1 MDAQREVELKL
12 ELAKADLRKLRAAP
26 APPGFTAE
34 PAATRA
40 LRSIYF
46 DTPGHALRRANWSLR
61 VRRVGR
67 KWIQTVKAGTGVT
80 GGLSRPREAEAEVAG
95 PAPDLTLI
103 REPVMREGL
112 WQAIDGEPLAPAFE
126 TVMRRTTRV
135 FRRED
140 DETCIEMALD
150 AGEIRAGEAVQP
162 LFEAELELKSGDP
175 AALFALA
182 AALPGLAA
190 ARLSRLSKA
199 GRGYRLAAG
208 DGIEIAPVTACE
220 AELTPWTGLAPA
232 FRAILLSCMDQI
244 AGNRDAVLER
254 DDPEGPHQLRVGL
267 RRLRSALKV
276 HQPLLEA
283 DERRALDAAA
293 RDLALAV
300 GELRD
305 LDVLMEEIVE
315 PAMAVARLGPDTALL
330 DDAGLA
336 RRIEAERRAVR
347 KALRE
352 QLAGP
357 AVNALLF
364 RLGAL
369 AHGAGWRKDKN
380 GAGWRQEE
388 KDAGWRQGEN
398 DADAAEAKSAEEE
411 KTEPKTE
418 ATVGVFAAEAL
429 EKRWKSAAR
438 LAARI
443 DELTLEERHD
453 LRKELKKLRYAV
465 EFFRSAFPARKV
477 KPFLARLKALQDVF
491 GYLNDVVMAGKL
503 AGLIAGGDRKPPV
516 ETALAAGFVLGWH
529 EARAAHAFDNAR
541 ALWDETR
548 RARRFWRG

>member
-34 PAATRA
+34 PATTRA

-46 DTPGHALRRANWSLR
+46 DTPGHALRRAKWSLR

-67 KWIQTVKAGTGVT
+67 KWVQTVKAGTGVT

-103 REPVMREGL
+103 REPAMREGL
-112 WQAIDGEPLAPAFE
+112 WQVIDGEPLAPAFE
-126 TVMRRTTRV
+126 TVMRRTTRL
-135 FRRED
+135 FRREG

-182 AALPGLAA
+182 GSLPALAG
-190 ARLSRLSKA
+190 ARFSRLSKA
-199 GRGYRLAAG
+199 GRGYALAAG
-208 DGIEIAPVTACE
+208 ESTGTAPVTACE

-276 HQPLLEA
+276 HQPLIDA

-293 RDLALAV
+293 RDLALSV

-305 LDVLMEEIVE
+305 LDVLVEEIVE

-369 AHGAGWRKDKN
+369 AHGAGWR
-380 GAGWRQEE
+380 QEE
-388 KDAGWRQGEN
+388 QDAGWRQNGS
-398 DADAAEAKSAEEE
+398 DADAAEAKSEA
-411 KTEPKTE
+411 E
-418 ATVGVFAAEAL
+418 ATVGPFAAEAL
-429 EKRWKSAAR
+429 EKRWKAAAR

-443 DELTLEERHD
+443 DELSLEERHD

-477 KPFLARLKALQDVF
+477 KPFLARLKTLQDVF

-503 AGLIAGGDRKPPV
+503 AGLIAAGDRKPPV

>member
-12 ELAKADLRKLRAAP
+12 ELAKADLRKLRAAT
-26 APPGFTAE
+26 APPGFIAE
-34 PAATRA
+34 PATTRA

-46 DTPGHALRRANWSLR
+46 DTPGHALRRAKWSLR

-67 KWIQTVKAGTGVT
+67 KWVQTVKAGTGVT

-103 REPVMREGL
+103 REPAMREGL
-112 WQAIDGEPLAPAFE
+112 WQVIDGEPLAPAFE

-135 FRRED
+135 FRREG

-182 AALPGLAA
+182 GSLPALAG
-190 ARLSRLSKA
+190 ARFSRLSKA
-199 GRGYRLAAG
+199 GRGYALAAG
-208 DGIEIAPVTACE
+208 DETGTAPVTACE

-276 HQPLLEA
+276 HQPLIDA

-293 RDLALAV
+293 RDLALSV

-305 LDVLMEEIVE
+305 LDVLVEEIVE

-369 AHGAGWRKDKN
+369 AHGAGWRQEEQDAGWRKDKN
-380 GAGWRQEE
+380 GAGWRQN
-388 KDAGWRQGEN
+388 GS
-398 DADAAEAKSAEEE
+398 DADAAEAKSEAEAKAEA
-411 KTEPKTE
+411 KAE
-418 ATVGVFAAEAL
+418 ATVGPFAAEAL
-429 EKRWKSAAR
+429 EKRWKAAAR

-443 DELTLEERHD
+443 DELSLEERHD

-477 KPFLARLKALQDVF
+477 KPFLARLKTLQDVF

-503 AGLIAGGDRKPPV
+503 AGLIAAGDRKPPV

>member
-34 PAATRA
+34 PATTRA

-46 DTPGHALRRANWSLR
+46 DTPGHALRRAKWSLR

-67 KWIQTVKAGTGVT
+67 KWVQTVKAGTGVT

-103 REPVMREGL
+103 REPAMREGL
-112 WQAIDGEPLAPAFE
+112 WQMIDGEPLAPAFE

-135 FRRED
+135 FRREG

-182 AALPGLAA
+182 GSLPALAG
-190 ARLSRLSKA
+190 ARFSRLSKA
-199 GRGYRLAAG
+199 GRGYALAAG
-208 DGIEIAPVTACE
+208 DETGTVPVTACE

-276 HQPLLEA
+276 HQPLIDA

-293 RDLALAV
+293 RDLALSV

-305 LDVLMEEIVE
+305 LDVLVEEIVE

-369 AHGAGWRKDKN
+369 AHGAGWRQN
-380 GAGWRQEE
+380 GS
-388 KDAGWRQGEN
+388 
-398 DADAAEAKSAEEE
+398 DADAAEAKSEAEA
-411 KTEPKTE
+411 KAE
-418 ATVGVFAAEAL
+418 ATVGPFAAEAL
-429 EKRWKSAAR
+429 EKRWKAAAR

-443 DELTLEERHD
+443 DELSLEERHD

-477 KPFLARLKALQDVF
+477 KPFLARLKTLQDVF

-503 AGLIAGGDRKPPV
+503 AGLIAAGDRKPPV

>member
-34 PAATRA
+34 PATTRA

-46 DTPGHALRRANWSLR
+46 DTPGHALRRAKWSLR

-67 KWIQTVKAGTGVT
+67 KWVQTVKAGTGVT

-103 REPVMREGL
+103 REPAMRQGL
-112 WQAIDGEPLAPAFE
+112 WQVIDGEPLAPAFE

-135 FRRED
+135 FRREG

-182 AALPGLAA
+182 GSLPALAG
-190 ARLSRLSKA
+190 ARFSRLSKA
-199 GRGYRLAAG
+199 GRGYALAAG
-208 DGIEIAPVTACE
+208 DETGTAPVTACE
-220 AELTPWTGLAPA
+220 AELPPWTGLAPA

-276 HQPLLEA
+276 HQPLIDA

-293 RDLALAV
+293 RDLALSV

-305 LDVLMEEIVE
+305 LDVLVEEIVE

-369 AHGAGWRKDKN
+369 AHGAGWR
-380 GAGWRQEE
+380 
-388 KDAGWRQGEN
+388 QGGDEAPRT
-398 DADAAEAKSAEEE
+398 DMKTDMTPDTKAEAK
-411 KTEPKTE
+411 PE
-418 ATVGVFAAEAL
+418 ATVGPFAAEAL
-429 EKRWKSAAR
+429 EKRWKAAAR

-443 DELTLEERHD
+443 DKLTLEERHD

-503 AGLIAGGDRKPPV
+503 AGLIAAGDRKPPV

>member
-12 ELAKADLRKLRAAP
+12 ELAKADLRKLRAAT
-26 APPGFTAE
+26 APPGFIAE
-34 PAATRA
+34 PATTRA

-46 DTPGHALRRANWSLR
+46 DTPGHALRRAKWSLR

-67 KWIQTVKAGTGVT
+67 KWVQTVKAGTGVT

-103 REPVMREGL
+103 REPAMREGL
-112 WQAIDGEPLAPAFE
+112 WQVIDGEPLAPAFE
-126 TVMRRTTRV
+126 TVMRRTTRL
-135 FRRED
+135 FRREG

-182 AALPGLAA
+182 GSLPALAG
-190 ARLSRLSKA
+190 ARFSRLSKA
-199 GRGYRLAAG
+199 GRGYALAAG
-208 DGIEIAPVTACE
+208 ESTGTAPVTACE

-244 AGNRDAVLER
+244 ASNRDAVLER

-276 HQPLLEA
+276 HQPLIDA

-293 RDLALAV
+293 RDLALSV

-305 LDVLMEEIVE
+305 LDVLVEEIVE

-369 AHGAGWRKDKN
+369 AHGAGWR
-380 GAGWRQEE
+380 QEE
-388 KDAGWRQGEN
+388 QDAGWRQNGS
-398 DADAAEAKSAEEE
+398 DADAAEAKSEA
-411 KTEPKTE
+411 E
-418 ATVGVFAAEAL
+418 ATVGPFAAEAL
-429 EKRWKSAAR
+429 EKRWKAAAR

-443 DELTLEERHD
+443 DELSLEERHD

-477 KPFLARLKALQDVF
+477 KPFLARLKTLQDVF

-503 AGLIAGGDRKPPV
+503 AGLIAAGDRKPPV